1 VADDLIPEART
12 AAQSEPI
19 ELLRPRPADPPSV
32 FRGRFAV
39 AYLVLAVLAGIGIG
53 GAVVLLDRPAT
64 TEATWSTWK
73 PEGSRATFD
82 DQIAR
87 YVSSRYVLP
96 ETGNPL
102 VAVIPAAPT
111 ITIGAQ
117 ELAVSN
123 VVIQDDP
130 EGDSDG
136 FRVVDIDKSWMYRLC
151 GLGTNCSIPVGTPSA
166 ERLQILRREA
176 LELALYTFKYSDD
189 VDSVIAFLPPELGDA
204 DNAQDDTA
212 VALFF
217 EKSALRTV
225 LKRPLNQTLVSASPP
240 QGTEL
245 DPRESLIVER
255 LTADRLFLYQF
266 QPLQAGNALMHLL
279 RPSSV
284 R

>member
-1 VADDLIPEART
+1 VAEDLIPEVRPAG
-12 AAQSEPI
+12 QNEPV
-19 ELLRPRPADPPSV
+19 ELLRPRPAEPPGV
-32 FRGRFAV
+32 FRGRFAI

-64 TEATWSTWK
+64 KEATWSTWK

-130 EGDSDG
+130 EGDRDG

-189 VDSVIAFLPPELGDA
+189 VNSVIAFLPPDLGDA
-204 DNAQDDTA
+204 DDAEDDTA

-217 EKSALRTV
+217 EKSALRTE

>member
-64 TEATWSTWK
+64 REATWSTWK

-87 YVSSRYVLP
+87 YVGGRYVSP
-96 ETGNPL
+96 DTGNPL

-130 EGDSDG
+130 EGDREG

-176 LELALYTFKYSDD
+176 LELALYTFKYTDD
-189 VDSVIAFLPPELGDA
+189 VNSVIAFLPPDLGDA
-204 DNAQDDTA
+204 DDAEDDTA

-217 EKSALRTV
+217 EKSALRAE

-240 QGTEL
+240 QGSEL
-245 DPRESLIVER
+245 DPRESLVVER

-279 RPSSV
+279 RPSSL